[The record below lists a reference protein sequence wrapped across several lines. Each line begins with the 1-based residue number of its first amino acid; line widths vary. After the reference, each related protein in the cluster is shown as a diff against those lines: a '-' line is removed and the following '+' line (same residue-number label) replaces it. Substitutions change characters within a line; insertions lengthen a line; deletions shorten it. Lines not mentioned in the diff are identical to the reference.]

1 MNATTITQTKQVKVE
16 KLFHRDKHC
25 LAIRFPKD
33 RYLIDIIKKIPGC
46 TFSATHSCWY
56 VEETKAAFDSIY
68 TVCKSHNIKVDYS
81 AIRPNQ
87 SSVAP
92 KANTAQPLKKSV
104 TKRLQLP
111 PLSEEHIKAMRTM
124 EQRLNLKG
132 YSENTKRTY
141 LQQFKEFL
149 CFYNDTQILDLTET
163 EIQNY
168 LIYLVERKKVSK
180 STQSQAIN
188 AIKYFFE
195 KIMKQEQKVYHIERP
210 LREKRLP
217 EVLSQ
222 QDVSLLLESITNT
235 KHKLMMMLIYGAG
248 LRRSELINLRVG
260 DVDTNRNIIF
270 IRGGKG
276 SKDRQSIL
284 AQTII
289 PLLEVYLKE
298 YEPLLWL
305 FYGPG
310 GERYSASSLQ
320 QILKR
325 AAAAAGIRK
334 TVRLHM
340 LRHSFA
346 THLLEGGTSTRYI
359 QVLLG
364 HESSKTTEMYTH
376 VAATGLYKI
385 QSPLDSINS
394 GKEAKKLRADPG
406 LE

>member
-1 MNATTITQTKQVKVE
+1 MDATALTQNRQVKVE

-25 LAIRFPKD
+25 FAIRFPKD

-56 VEETKAAFDSIY
+56 VEETITALDSILK
-68 TVCKSHNIKVDYS
+68 VCQSHKIWVDYS
-81 AIRPNQ
+81 SARPKQ
-87 SSVAP
+87 DTVTS
-92 KANTAQPLKKSV
+92 KANTAQLIKKPV
-104 TKRLQLP
+104 AKRLQLP
-111 PLSEEHIKAMRTM
+111 PLSEEHVKAMRTM

-132 YSENTKRTY
+132 YSDNTKRTY

-168 LIYLVERKKVSK
+168 MIYLVERKKVSK

-222 QDVSLLLESITNT
+222 QDVSLIFENIANT

-260 DVDTNRNIIF
+260 DVDTNRNIVF

-289 PLLEVYLKE
+289 PLLEEYIKE

-310 GERYSASSLQ
+310 GERYSASSLR

-325 AAAAAGIRK
+325 ASTAAGIRK
-334 TVRLHM
+334 NVRLHM

-385 QSPLDSINS
+385 QSPLDTINLA
-394 GKEAKKLRADPG
+394 KEVKKLKPDPD
-406 LE
+406 LK

>member
-1 MNATTITQTKQVKVE
+1 MDATTIELMKKVKVE
-16 KLFHRDKHC
+16 KLFHRDKPC
-25 LAIRFPKD
+25 LAIRFPFDKSL
-33 RYLIDIIKKIPGC
+33 YSITKELPGRIY
-46 TFSATHSCWY
+46 SRTHSCWY
-56 VEETKAAFDSIY
+56 VEETSTALDSIFRFF
-68 TVCKSHNIKVDYS
+68 KSHNIWVDYS
-81 AIRPNQ
+81 ALKPKQ
-87 SSVAP
+87 VTEAP

-104 TKRLQLP
+104 TKRFQLP

-168 LIYLVERKKVSK
+168 LIYLVEHKKVSK

-284 AQTII
+284 AQSII

-298 YEPLLWL
+298 YKPLLWL

-364 HESSKTTEMYTH
+364 HESSRTTEMYTH

-385 QSPLDSINS
+385 QSPLDTINS
-394 GKEAKKLRADPG
+394 AKEAKKLRADPG